1 MLSAEYG
8 IAYDDDPQALNAAM
22 DKRAVTK
29 VISLLF
35 VHFTPL

>member
-1 MLSAEYG
+1 MLSGEYG
-8 IAYDDDPQALNAAM
+8 IAYDDDPQALSDTM

-35 VHFTPL
+35 IHFTPL